1 MFGGVFRRGSK
12 SDSVDR
18 GGKLVKSD
26 SESGTEM
33 GLSGGGGGQ
42 RGLGTAS
49 SIDSMDLFKSAKSS
63 HPSDTESS
71 TGRKKGKKKAVQ
83 KVGLIYNTSF
93 AMRNDG
99 RFVNTKNFGLK
110 STKTLPNSKGPL
122 RARL

>member
-18 GGKLVKSD
+18 AGKLVKSD
-26 SESGTEM
+26 SESGTEQ
-33 GLSGGGGGQ
+33 GLSGGGGVGSGGQ
-42 RGLGTAS
+42 RGVGTAS

-83 KVGLIYNTSF
+83 KVGLIHNIF
-93 AMRNDG
+93 AMRND
-99 RFVNTKNFGLK
+99 RDV
-110 STKTLPNSKGPL
+110 
-122 RARL
+122 